1 MKNKLQEKT
10 IYENKQN
17 EDKTKVNKIKKSKYK
32 TKITKKKQKIELK
45 I

>member
-17 EDKTKVNKIKKSKYK
+17 EDKTKVNKIKKI
-32 TKITKKKQKIELK
+32 KI
-45 I
+45 